1 MTRTDHVRFALS
13 DWRFWMGIAYF
24 GLVMVIVGL
33 FVLFNR
39 TAHEEAARAAT
50 AKSAGIAQV
59 SQCFVAV
66 RNAPLVDGFIRSHE
80 AIIENGLLTNK
91 ASIAASPGDPLNP
104 IRRRAIVRLTAA
116 KANADELKRLT
127 RATTPTRHSCVVLAG
142 KLRVDPSRY
151 TQPTK

>member
-39 TAHEEAARAAT
+39 TAREEAARAAT

-66 RNAPLVDGFIRSHE
+66 RNAPVVDGFIRSHE

-104 IRRRAIVRLTAA
+104 IRRRR
-116 KANADELKRLT
+116 
-127 RATTPTRHSCVVLAG
+127 SSG
-142 KLRVDPSRY
+142 
-151 TQPTK
+151 